1 MLARLDRASASFFGL
16 TVRLALYA
24 ASYVDKT
31 VLWLCPGKNKNNSG
45 GASQLFLLLLLL
57 LLSLLLL
64 SPPLL
69 LLLLLDV
76 VNSH

>member
-1 MLARLDRASASFFGL
+1 MLARLDRASTSFFGL

-57 LLSLLLL
+57 LPLLLL
-64 SPPLL
+64 SPLP